1 MGILNCTKLGQAVV
15 LSGKSLSDYVNLNTL
30 FIAVAVLAVIVLIMI
45 INYFAT
51 IKPNLSSNTAGKATH
66 SNSSVDNVLAQITQH
81 EEEELVNDCELVA
94 VITAAIIA
102 SLGDAAPA
110 DGLVVRSIKR
120 ANSRKWM
127 NA

>member
-1 MGILNCTKLGQAVV
+1 MGILNCIKFGQAVV
-15 LSGKSLSDYVNLNTL
+15 LSGKSLSDYVNINTL
-30 FIAVAVLAVIVLIMI
+30 FIAVAVLAVIILIMI

-51 IKPNLSSNTAGKATH
+51 IKPNLSSNAAGNTAH
-66 SNSSVDNVLAQITQH
+66 SNNSVDNVLAQITQH
-81 EEEELVNDCELVA
+81 EEDELINDCELVA

-102 SLGDAAPA
+102 FQGDAAPA
-110 DGLVVRSIKR
+110 DGFVVRSIKR